1 MAPQTISVI
10 GTLNVDLIVF
20 TDRIPDKGE
29 TVVAN
34 DYFEGLGGKGANA
47 AIAAY
52 RTCHKKP
59 PPSTGET
66 GIPFADSTAESTT
79 VPAEPNPHRTIN
91 EDIDNDIQVRMVGAV
106 GDDKYADFFHKE
118 LNKNGVDTSGLS
130 KIEGKVSNIGFG
142 IVEQYSGDNRALP
155 CPVAA
160 RTHKEE
166 DFLTVESLAPNG
178 PRPDLIIAQMEIRP
192 GVVQQMIETAG
203 KNQIEFLLNA
213 APGYPVSIELYPV
226 IIPFMQRL
234 LVVSRRTLNCSRL
247 MLSTLRTSWSMKP
260 KRPSCQHVIWPRFIA
275 IRGRKLAK
283 SFWTA
288 VSRMLSSLWVTKVHI
303 MPLQQNAVMYRRIW

>member
-10 GTLNVDLIVF
+10 GTLNVDLIIF

-34 DYFEGLGGKGANA
+34 NYFEGLGGKGANA

-59 PPSTGET
+59 TTSEEDVEVSAADPTETSTPVLQPT
-66 GIPFADSTAESTT
+66 LIPHLSTCEHAE
-79 VPAEPNPHRTIN
+79 
-91 EDIDNDIQVRMVGAV
+91 NDINVRMVGAV

-118 LNKNGVDTSGLS
+118 LNKNGVDTSGLTR
-130 KIEGKVSNIGFG
+130 IEGKGSNIGFG

-160 RTHKEE
+160 RMHKEE

-178 PRPDLIIAQMEIRP
+178 PRPDLIIAQMEISP
-192 GVVQQMIETAG
+192 KVVKQMIETAG
-203 KNQIEFLLNA
+203 KNGIEFLLNA
-213 APGYPVSIELYPV
+213 APGHPVTVRLYPV
-226 IIPFMQRL
+226 LTPLLHRVLFISGRL
-234 LVVSRRTLNCSRL
+234 LNCSRSIT
-247 MLSTLRTSWSMKP
+247 STLRTYWSTKP
-260 KRPSCQHVIWPRFIA
+260 KQPSCQVVINTRFVA
-275 IRGRKLAK
+275 KRGRR
-283 SFWTA
+283 SHRNFWIA
-288 VSRMLSSLWVTKVHI
+288 VSKM
-303 MPLQQNAVMYRRIW
+303 

>member
-1 MAPQTISVI
+1 MPPIYAAPVLIMAPQIISVI
-10 GTLNVDLIVF
+10 GTLNVDLIIF

-34 DYFEGLGGKGANA
+34 DYFEGLGGKGGNA

-59 PPSTGET
+59 SPPSTDGEV
-66 GIPFADSTAESTT
+66 PSADSTAETSTT
-79 VPAEPNPHRTIN
+79 ASPHTVSMPAPDHLSSTASEKPQSITG

-118 LNKNGVDTSGLS
+118 LNKNGVNTSGLT
-130 KIEGKVSNIGFG
+130 KVEGKVSNIGFG

-192 GVVQQMIETAG
+192 EVVQQMIETAG

-213 APGYPVSIELYPV
+213 APGYPVTQRLYPV
-226 IIPFMQRL
+226 I
-234 LVVSRRTLNCSRL
+234 
-247 MLSTLRTSWSMKP
+247 
-260 KRPSCQHVIWPRFIA
+260 
-275 IRGRKLAK
+275 
-283 SFWTA
+283 
-288 VSRMLSSLWVTKVHI
+288 
-303 MPLQQNAVMYRRIW
+303 MPLLHMKIH